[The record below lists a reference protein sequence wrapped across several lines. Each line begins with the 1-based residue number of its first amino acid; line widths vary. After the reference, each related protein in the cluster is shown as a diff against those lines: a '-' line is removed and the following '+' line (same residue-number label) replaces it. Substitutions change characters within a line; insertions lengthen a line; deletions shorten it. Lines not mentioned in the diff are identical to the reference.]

1 MKKLLLLFFITC
13 FVTAGAQQVTDRF
26 RPMSQKVP
34 AFCNEDP
41 PAVRPESDF
50 ALVKP
55 EINLPVKSGKDVN
68 FINPV
73 PIGQAGNAI
82 GFAFMRT
89 TYLWADNNINAATFI
104 HRMVIP
110 PGSGYLA
117 YDVTKDGGLTWE
129 NNVQAYDPT
138 LPGGFDGRYPQGAI
152 YNPQGNTDPDNAY
165 FHYFAPTLDG
175 SNAGGGVN
183 WGGYGFG
190 VKQLLDGSTPTQT
203 NQASSPPYY
212 QYLPSAFTV
221 TQTGEAWMVDQN
233 TLGDA
238 STFNYQGSLILGRGI
253 WDVDLADFVY
263 TFDLLPLDVNLADE
277 GGINDIKIAFAPDGM
292 TGYICVMTELPD
304 VLPYTSY
311 HPVLLKTTDGGNTW
325 SDPIEVQL
333 GGADGL
339 EPIQQYI
346 TDEML
351 TAFFDPEPVPPRDEI
366 DYYMGYECDLAVDA
380 WGNPHI
386 SGTVCIANNAEGLI
400 YTSEGLIS
408 MFHIWSDD
416 QGATFQAFNLSN
428 LHRFSADFI
437 SGATTIVQ
445 YNRPQVA
452 TTQDGMIVFF
462 SWLDTENPDVEDN
475 SQPDIFFREYLPVLG
490 THGEAAENVTYLSAA
505 MWLAHFGCMSH
516 YVFHDMTTDGAYMCT
531 IPFVYEEMPNLN
543 PIEPVQFHYIPD
555 FVKWYTF
562 DGVQDKSAE
571 LYAVMSQNF
580 PNPVT
585 TGTAI
590 RINVLNESFLSLD
603 IFDLTGK
610 LAASI
615 DLGRLPRGIHEIK
628 IQTEGLGKGIY
639 FYSLNTGKGRI
650 TKKMIVQ

>member
-1 MKKLLLLFFITC
+1 MKKLILLFLVAC
-13 FVTAGAQQVTDRF
+13 FATVSAQEASNRF
-26 RPMSQKVP
+26 RPKSPKAPV
-34 AFCNEDP
+34 FSILDP
-41 PAVRPESDF
+41 TTG
-50 ALVKP
+50 
-55 EINLPVKSGKDVN
+55 PVKAISAPANPAPDRRTKDGKDLN
-68 FINPV
+68 FINPIE
-73 PIGQAGNAI
+73 IGQAGNAV
-82 GFAFMRT
+82 GFAFNRT
-89 TYLWADNNINAATFI
+89 TYLWADDNIKAATFM

-129 NNVQAYDPT
+129 NNVQAYNPT

-175 SNAGGGVN
+175 SNPGAGVN
-183 WGGYGFG
+183 WGGYCFG

-203 NQASSPPYY
+203 NQSSSPPYY

-221 TQTGEAWMVDQN
+221 TQTGEAWMIDEN
-233 TLGDA
+233 TLGDP
-238 STFNYQGSLILGRGI
+238 STFNYQGSLIVGRGI
-253 WDVDLADFVY
+253 WDVDQADFVY
-263 TFDLLPLDVNLADE
+263 NFDLFPLDIKAD

-304 VLPYTSY
+304 ALPYTSY
-311 HPVLLKTTDGGNTW
+311 HPVLFKTTDGGNTW

-339 EPIQQYI
+339 NPIQQFI

-351 TAFFDPEPVPPRDEI
+351 TTFFDPDPVPPRDEI

-380 WGNPHI
+380 WGNPHL
-386 SGTVCIANNAEGLI
+386 SGMVCIADNEQGLIYAAEGLFA
-400 YTSEGLIS
+400 

-416 QGATFQAFNLSN
+416 NGTFQAYNLSD
-428 LHRFSADFI
+428 LHRFDAEFV

-452 TTQDGMIVFF
+452 TTQDGVIVFF
-462 SWLDTENPDVEDN
+462 SWLDTENADVADN
-475 SQPDIFFREYLPVLG
+475 SQPDIFFRAYLPMLN
-490 THGEAAENVTYLSAA
+490 THSEGAENVTYLSEA

-516 YVFHDMTTDGAYMCT
+516 YVFSNISTDGLNYECT

-543 PIEPVQFHYIPD
+543 PTEPVQFHYIPD
-555 FVKWYTF
+555 FVQYYSF
-562 DGVQDKSAE
+562 DGLQDKTAE
-571 LYAVMSQNF
+571 LYSVMSQNF

-585 TGTAI
+585 SNTSI
-590 RINVLNESFLSLD
+590 RINVLNESQLALD
-603 IFDLTGK
+603 IFNLTGK
-610 LAASI
+610 RVSTI
-615 DLGRLPRGIHEIK
+615 DLGHLSRGIHDIG
-628 IQTEGLGKGIY
+628 INTEGLSSGIY